1 MEYVSGNDSI
11 PEPYGREKT
20 AEKGFRLRGILLLSA
35 VTGVFLLILF
45 YTIMAMGYRGTY
57 FPKTMLNGMDASGM
71 SPEELAQ
78 AIIKKSDQYYLA
90 LIERDGKQE
99 KIDGGK
105 IDLRVEV
112 RAENLAKIL
121 EKQDTALWI
130 FRAGKRKEYQAEISV
145 HYDETLLQKA
155 IKELTCMDASQ
166 MKAPVSARTEYAKD
180 SGYRIIP
187 EIMGNQVKKKR
198 LGQEIRKALA
208 LLQDTV
214 KLEEKS
220 CYEMPE
226 VRESDE
232 RLKEKVRVLN
242 QYLDMTVTY
251 RFGDRK
257 EVLDGAEISRWLRF
271 GRDGKISANLKQIQ
285 QYVKGLAD
293 TYDTAYKSRNFKTSY
308 GPVVRIHQGDYGFQI
323 DQKKETEALEKI
335 VLSGRSR
342 AREPVY
348 IQRAASR
355 GAADYGDT
363 YVEINLET
371 QHLFLYKDGRRILD
385 TDFVSG
391 NLSKGYGTPCGIYGI
406 TYKQRNAVLKGADY
420 RSKVSYWM
428 PFNRGIGLH
437 DASWRTKFGG
447 DIYRHSGSHGC
458 INLPPEKAKEIFRAI
473 QKGTPVIC
481 YAMKVTKKQKKK
493 AIS

>member
-1 MEYVSGNDSI
+1 
-11 PEPYGREKT
+11 
-20 AEKGFRLRGILLLSA
+20 
-35 VTGVFLLILF
+35 
-45 YTIMAMGYRGTY
+45 
-57 FPKTMLNGMDASGM
+57 
-71 SPEELAQ
+71 
-78 AIIKKSDQYYLA
+78 
-90 LIERDGKQE
+90 
-99 KIDGGK
+99 
-105 IDLRVEV
+105 
-112 RAENLAKIL
+112 
-121 EKQDTALWI
+121 
-130 FRAGKRKEYQAEISV
+130 
-145 HYDETLLQKA
+145 
-155 IKELTCMDASQ
+155 
-166 MKAPVSARTEYAKD
+166 
-180 SGYRIIP
+180 
-187 EIMGNQVKKKR
+187 
-198 LGQEIRKALA
+198 
-208 LLQDTV
+208 
-214 KLEEKS
+214 
-220 CYEMPE
+220 
-226 VRESDE
+226 
-232 RLKEKVRVLN
+232 
-242 QYLDMTVTY
+242 MTVTY